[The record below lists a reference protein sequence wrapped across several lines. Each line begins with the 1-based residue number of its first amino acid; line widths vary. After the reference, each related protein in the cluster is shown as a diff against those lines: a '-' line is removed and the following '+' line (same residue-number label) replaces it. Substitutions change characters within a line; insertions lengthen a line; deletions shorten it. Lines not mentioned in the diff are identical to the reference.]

1 MKHNAK
7 KSRLATV
14 LVGAALAAAFAPAA
28 SAHYGYQSG
37 DPAPVNPYAGSSS
50 GAKDYSRNSVSGDF
64 TPAKPSSAPVT
75 DYSKNAAT
83 GKFVPYVPAAAGTTP
98 VGDTN
103 PSDDGSDWAIAA
115 VGAGAGIALLFGA
128 VGLSSRNAR
137 RQRGPAAHA

>member
-28 SAHYGYQSG
+28 SAHHGYESG
-37 DPAPVNPYAGSSS
+37 GPAPVNPYAGSSS
-50 GAKDYSRNSVSGDF
+50 GAKDYSQNSVSGDF
-64 TPAKPSSAPVT
+64 TPANGSPAPVT

-83 GKFVPYVPAAAGTTP
+83 GKFVPYVPAAAGATP

-115 VGAGAGIALLFGA
+115 
-128 VGLSSRNAR
+128 
-137 RQRGPAAHA
+137 